1 MSKKNHAIILN
12 GEIRETLGKGAS
24 RRLRKQGFIPTIVY
38 GDNKDAK
45 SISLLKNELNK
56 ALSNDSIFS
65 QIIPVTIGKNTE
77 MVIIKAL
84 HRHPF
89 KKEILHVDLQRVN
102 KTTEVKVHV
111 ALNFIGEDV
120 APGVKL
126 NGGVVHK
133 LFSDVEIACTSDK
146 ILDQIDV
153 DISKMDIGDVI
164 HLSELVLPQGVTL
177 TALAHGND
185 KEHDQAV
192 VLISSSKSAAQEE
205 ETTAVG
211 PTVAPATTKKEN
223 K

>member
-1 MSKKNHAIILN
+1 M
-12 GEIRETLGKGAS
+12 
-24 RRLRKQGFIPTIVY
+24 Y